1 MGRVRTKTVK
11 KAARQAIEKFY
22 SKMSTDFHYNKR
34 VLDDVAVIPTKR
46 IRNKIAG
53 YISRLMRRIQR
64 GPVRG
69 ISLKLQEEERERKM
83 EYIPKESEFKLD
95 VKLDDETRRMIEE
108 LGLQNLIGR
117 K

>member
-1 MGRVRTKTVK
+1 
-11 KAARQAIEKFY
+11 
-22 SKMSTDFHYNKR
+22 MSTDFHYNKR

-53 YISRLMRRIQR
+53 YASRLMRRIQN

-83 EYIPKESEFKLD
+83 EFIPKESEFKMENT
-95 VKLDDETRRMIEE
+95 KIDEETKRMLEE
-108 LGLQNLIGR
+108 LNLG
-117 K
+117 KLVKKH

>member
-1 MGRVRTKTVK
+1 
-11 KAARQAIEKFY
+11 
-22 SKMSTDFHYNKR
+22 MSIDFHYNKR

-53 YISRLMRRIQR
+53 YASRLMRRIQN

-83 EYIPKESEFKLD
+83 EFIPKESEFKLENT
-95 VKLDDETRRMIEE
+95 KIDEETKRMLEE
-108 LGLQNLIGR
+108 LNLG
-117 K
+117 KLVSKKH